1 MRTPSRGR
9 SSSALF
15 AALFAAPGIVLT
27 APSQDTASTGK
38 LLLES
43 ASGERAERALSGL
56 SIRDLR
62 ELPAA
67 LVGFEGFPA
76 PEPLGSDAVEL
87 SLVGG
92 DRLVAKLGAGEGE
105 RLALELAGGA
115 RLSLHVDRLEG
126 LVSSGLAADQRAALE
141 RPREGDR
148 LYWRRP
154 EGIDRVD
161 GTLEGFGSEGV
172 RFAGP
177 ISKRSFAW
185 SEVAALF
192 IEALGAGEIQRGEG
206 APVVIDLSDGGRLHA
221 ALVRLDDS
229 GALVSV
235 APGSEILLPP
245 GAIEELAV
253 DDGSIAFLS
262 DLAPSAAEEGSPFG
276 DDLGMRWPHRIDRCV
291 TGTPLVAG
299 KETQA
304 GPDRAVADLLRER
317 RTWRRGIGVH
327 APSRLVWQLDGGWK
341 ELRGSFAIDD
351 SVLQLPYHG
360 SVKATIRV
368 DGETRWESGLV
379 RGGDAPL
386 ALPRLPL
393 SGARELA
400 LEVEMAENHYVADR
414 ADWLRMILVRG

>member
-9 SSSALF
+9 SSSAFL
-15 AALFAAPGIVLT
+15 AALLAAPGIVLT
-27 APSQDTASTGK
+27 APSQDTASAGK
-38 LLLES
+38 LILES
-43 ASGERAERALSGL
+43 ATGERTERALSGL

-76 PEPLGSDAVEL
+76 PESLGSDAVEV

-126 LVSSGLAADQRAALE
+126 LVSVGLAADQRAALE

-192 IEALGAGEIQRGEG
+192 IETLGAGEIQRGEG
-206 APVVIDLSDGGRLHA
+206 APVVIDLTDGGRLHA
-221 ALVRLDDS
+221 ALVRLDVS
-229 GALVSV
+229 GAQISV

-245 GAIEELAV
+245 GAIEEVAV
-253 DDGSIAFLS
+253 DDGTLAFLS

-276 DDLGMRWPHRIDRCV
+276 DDLGMRWPHRVDRCV
-291 TGTPLVAG
+291 TGTELVVAG
-299 KETQA
+299 E
-304 GPDRAVADLLRER
+304 
-317 RTWRRGIGVH
+317 TWRRGIGVH
-327 APSRLVWQLDGGWK
+327 APSRLVWELDGGWK

-351 SVLQLPYHG
+351 SVLQLSYHG

-368 DGETRWESGLV
+368 DGEIRWESGLV
-379 RGGDAPL
+379 RGGGAPL
-386 ALPRLPL
+386 ALPRIPL

-414 ADWLRMILVRG
+414 ADWLRLILVRG

>member
-1 MRTPSRGR
+1 MRIPSRGR
-9 SSSALF
+9 TPSALF
-15 AALFAAPGIVLT
+15 ATLLAAPVIVLN

-43 ASGERAERALSGL
+43 ATGERSERALSGL

-62 ELPAA
+62 ELPAS
-67 LVGFEGFPA
+67 LVAFEGFPA
-76 PEPLGSDAVEL
+76 PEPLGSDAVEV

-126 LVSSGLAADQRAALE
+126 LVFGGLAADQRAALE

-161 GTLEGFGSEGV
+161 GTLEGFASEGV

-192 IEALGAGEIQRGEG
+192 IEALGAGEIRRGEG

-235 APGSEILLPP
+235 APGGEILLPP

-299 KETQA
+299 KETRA
-304 GPDRAVADLLRER
+304 GPDRGR

-360 SVKATIRV
+360 SVKARIRV
-368 DGETRWESGLV
+368 DGEIRWESGLV

-414 ADWLRMILVRG
+414 ADWLRLILVRP

>member
-9 SSSALF
+9 SSSAFLE
-15 AALFAAPGIVLT
+15 ALLAAPCIVLT
-27 APSQDTASTGK
+27 APSQDTASAGK
-38 LLLES
+38 LILES
-43 ASGERAERALSGL
+43 ASGERTERALSGL

-76 PEPLGSDAVEL
+76 PDSLGSDAVEV

-126 LVSSGLAADQRAALE
+126 LVFSGLAADQRAALE

-192 IEALGAGEIQRGEG
+192 IEALGAGEGQRGEG
-206 APVVIDLSDGGRLHA
+206 APVVIDLADGGRLHA
-221 ALVRLDDS
+221 ALVRLDGS

-245 GAIEELAV
+245 GAIEDLAV
-253 DDGSIAFLS
+253 DDGTFAFLS
-262 DLAPSAAEEGSPFG
+262 ELAPSAADEGSPFG
-276 DDLGMRWPHRIDRCV
+276 DDLGMRWPHRVDRCV

-299 KETQA
+299 GE
-304 GPDRAVADLLRER
+304 
-317 RTWRRGIGVH
+317 TWRRGIGVH

-360 SVKATIRV
+360 SVKARIRV

-379 RGGDAPL
+379 RGGSAPI
-386 ALPRLPL
+386 AIPRLPL

-414 ADWLRMILVRG
+414 ADWLRLILVRA